1 MPVEEPEEPLTRPTV
16 LVLTMARDEG
26 PLLRRWV
33 DHYARH
39 VGLESLLVLD
49 DNSADG
55 STDDL
60 GCTVFR
66 LPPLPG
72 RAGFEDARMT
82 LVSGFAR
89 GMLATYD
96 WVVFVDVD
104 ELLVPDPTRYADL
117 PDLLMHRRD
126 RPIVGAVGLNVLQLP
141 QAEGPLDPA
150 RPVLEQRSYA
160 VFAPLMCKP
169 VAKRVGAPWRFSSHG
184 IARPYRVDPDLY
196 LLHLK
201 FADVDTLR
209 RIAGAR
215 HAAHQHDGR
224 AAKSSWS
231 KPADELV
238 AAVERAA
245 ARVDPAAVAEFD
257 VARADLEGAVFEEDG
272 VHRTTR
278 QGQLAAL
285 RENRVMRIPALLK
298 GAV

>member
-1 MPVEEPEEPLTRPTV
+1 MAEEPPAIPTV

-39 VGLESLLVLD
+39 VGVENLLVLD
-49 DNSADG
+49 DNTADG
-55 STDDL
+55 STEGL

-72 RAGFEDARMT
+72 RAGFEEARMT

-117 PDLLMHRRD
+117 RDLLAHRRD
-126 RPIVGAVGLNVLQLP
+126 RPVVGAVGLNVLQLP
-141 QAEGPLDPA
+141 QVEGPLDPG
-150 RPVLEQRSYA
+150 RPILEQRSYA

-209 RIAGAR
+209 RIADVR
-215 HAAHQHDGR
+215 HAAHRHDGR
-224 AAKSSWS
+224 AARSSWA

-238 AAVERAA
+238 AEVERAA
-245 ARVDPAAVAEFD
+245 SRVDPTAVAEFD
-257 VARADLEGAVFEEDG
+257 AARADLEGAVFEEDG
-272 VHRTTR
+272 VHRTRR

-285 RENRVMRIPALLK
+285 RENPVVRIPALLK